1 MGSAGIMVAQ
11 GAGGKPGMVWTIPFV
26 LYGLMRYLFLV
37 FRRDQGQRP
46 ELIATLDG
54 PMIATCLGWA
64 SVIGLVLYN

>member
-1 MGSAGIMVAQ
+1 
-11 GAGGKPGMVWTIPFV
+11 MVWTIPFV